1 MEKAISGS
9 SMMNF
14 SRNSSAAALS
24 SSGFMGQSSEK
35 IALYVLLAVASSMFM
50 LFMLAY
56 LIRSNVGD
64 WDTLSQPWNPLSN
77 RSQLWLNTSMLLCSS
92 VAFEYARRMV
102 KAGNETGIL
111 RGLMLAGA
119 FTLAFLIGQVS
130 VWQQLIEQGYYL
142 NTNPANSFFYVLTA
156 LHGGH
161 LALGLVFWA
170 ATMGRAWSGNSPEK
184 VARITDMCAT
194 FWHFLFALWLLL
206 FFILAGPPETIAL
219 LASYCDII

>member
-1 MEKAISGS
+1 
-9 SMMNF
+9 MNF
-14 SRNSSAAALS
+14 NRNSSATALS
-24 SSGFMGQSSEK
+24 SSGFMGQSTEK
-35 IALYVLLAVASSMFM
+35 VALYLILAVASSMFM

-77 RSQLWLNTSMLLCSS
+77 RSQLWLNTGMLLCSS
-92 VAFEYARRMV
+92 IAFEYARRMV
-102 KAGNETGIL
+102 KAGNEAGIL
-111 RGLMLAGA
+111 RGLMLAGL
-119 FTLAFLIGQVS
+119 FTLTFLIGQVA

-161 LALGLVFWA
+161 LVLGLIFWA
-170 ATMGRAWSGNSPEK
+170 TTINRAWKGSAPEQ

-194 FWHFLFALWLLL
+194 FWHFLFGLWLLL

-219 LASYCDII
+219 LASYCNII

>member
-1 MEKAISGS
+1 MDTIGT
-9 SMMNF
+9 
-14 SRNSSAAALS
+14 LS
-24 SSGFMGQSSEK
+24 SYDSEMSASTLTRQGFMGLSTEK
-35 IALYVLLAVASSMFM
+35 VALYVLLAVVSSLFM

-77 RSQLWLNTSMLLCSS
+77 RSQLWLNTAMLLCSS
-92 VAFEYARRMV
+92 ISFEYARRMV
-102 KAGNETGIL
+102 RAGNETGIL
-111 RGLMLAGA
+111 RGLMLAGLFA
-119 FTLAFLIGQVS
+119 VAFLIGQIN
-130 VWQQLIEQGYYL
+130 VWQQLIEHGYYL

-156 LHGGH
+156 LHGAH
-161 LALGLVFWA
+161 LILGLTFWST
-170 ATMGRAWSGNSPEK
+170 TMGRAWSGHSPDK

-219 LASYCDII
+219 LASYCNII

>member
-1 MEKAISGS
+1 MDKTVNR

-14 SRNSSAAALS
+14 SRNSTAPALS
-24 SSGFMGQSSEK
+24 SSGFMGLSTEK
-35 IALYVLLAVASSMFM
+35 LALYVMLVVVSSMFM

-64 WDTLSQPWNPLSN
+64 WETLSQPWNPLSN
-77 RSQLWLNTSMLLCSS
+77 RSQLWLNTAMLLCSS
-92 VAFEYARRMV
+92 ISFEYARRMV
-102 KAGNETGIL
+102 RSGNETGIL
-111 RGLMLAGA
+111 RGLMLAGLFA
-119 FTLAFLIGQVS
+119 ITFLIGQVS
-130 VWQQLIEQGYYL
+130 VWHQLVEHGYYL

-156 LHGGH
+156 LHGAH
-161 LALGLVFWA
+161 LILGLTFWST
-170 ATMGRAWSGNSPEK
+170 TMGRAWSGSSPER

-194 FWHFLFALWLLL
+194 FWHFLFVLWLLL

>member
-9 SMMNF
+9 MMNF
-14 SRNSSAAALS
+14 SKNSSATALS
-24 SSGFMGQSSEK
+24 RSGFMGLSAEK
-35 IALYVLLAVASSMFM
+35 VALYVLLAVASSMFM

-92 VAFEYARRMV
+92 IAFEYARRMV
-102 KAGNETGIL
+102 KAGNEAGIL
-111 RGLMLAGA
+111 RGLMLAGL
-119 FTLAFLIGQVS
+119 FSLSFLIGQVG

-156 LHGGH
+156 LHGAH
-161 LALGLVFWA
+161 LVLGLIFWA
-170 ATMGRAWSGNSPEK
+170 TTMGRAWSGNSPEQ

-219 LASYCDII
+219 LASYCNII